1 MTILAQ
7 RRYPKKK
14 AADNTLPDWQKWT
27 DAVFSAQAYLG
38 AVFYTPSLKKM
49 KLHKKYIMRPPR
61 KRRKITPFPHD
72 SSTGY
77 GISDRKRNKK
87 NIKLIV

>member
-1 MTILAQ
+1 M
-7 RRYPKKK
+7 RS
-14 AADNTLPDWQKWT
+14 
-27 DAVFSAQAYLG
+27 SAPRLSLG

-61 KRRKITPFPHD
+61 KRRMITPFSHD
-72 SSTGY
+72 SGTGY

-87 NIKLIV
+87 NIKLIL